1 MFDVSYGKFE
11 WDSQKEFSNIEKHGI
26 DFQRASMVFLDKQRI
41 IAKDEVHSKIEE
53 RYFCIGKYENEVI
66 TVRFTMRK
74 QNIRIIG
81 AGKWRKGTKLY
92 EKESENV

>member
-1 MFDVSYGKFE
+1 MFDVSYGSFE
-11 WDSQKEFSNIEKHGI
+11 WDSRKESSNIEKHGL
-26 DFQRASMVFLDKQRI
+26 DFQRASKVFLDQKRI
-41 IAKDEVHSKIEE
+41 IAKDEEHSEVEE
-53 RYFCIGKYENEVI
+53 RYFCIGKYEDEVI

-92 EKESENV
+92 EKENKNV